1 MALIQCKECQKE
13 VSDNAAACPACGNPI
28 RVVKVKAPPTQY
40 GCGTFLILLFIMGFI
55 VKAYEN
61 YTHDP
66 ADDPPA
72 KSARAQQI
80 ESQFSVLNG
89 AHRNLQKTVKES
101 LKDPDS
107 YQHIETHWFDKG
119 DYLTVVMQ
127 YRAKNSFGGY
137 VVQTVTANC
146 ALNGV
151 CSVPRS
157 SP

>member
-1 MALIQCKECQKE
+1 MALIHCPECQRE
-13 VSDNAAACPACGNPI
+13 ISDNAMTCPGCGIPI
-28 RVVKVKAPPTQY
+28 RVPRTKAPPRQY
-40 GCGTFLILLFIMGFI
+40 GCGTFLILLLIMSFMLS
-55 VKAYEN
+55 VYEK

-66 ADDPPA
+66 ADDAPA
-72 KSARAQQI
+72 KSPRTQRI
-80 ESQFSVLNG
+80 ESQFSIWNG
-89 AHRNLQKTVKES
+89 AHRNLEKTVKAG

-137 VVQTVTANC
+137 VVETATANC
-146 ALNGV
+146 SLDGV
-151 CSVPRS
+151 CSLPSS